1 MIKENVRA
9 RRGAAGATLEV
20 PSSRAYTGRSL
31 LSARVR
37 AAKFINIPIPF

>member
-1 MIKENVRA
+1 MIKENAGA
-9 RRGAAGATLEV
+9 RRGAASASIEV